1 MKKFYTVLFALTLS
15 QLTMNAQSVNIGPK
29 LQQALTDTSK
39 QNHRVTL
46 IFEDQI
52 DYYSWLLYFESQQTS
67 LDTRAKFILKESQAL
82 AQQQQKSLL
91 DALGTHA
98 GVSKIRSFWLV
109 NMVEAEMTSRA
120 IADFL
125 DWPGL
130 ATIESAEIEQ
140 YGLIAP
146 IEEQNGNRVEAIN
159 GREPGLSAIGAP
171 ALWQMGY
178 TGRNRRAMLLD
189 TGVWPHH
196 PALNGRFL
204 GDRFGQT
211 QAWLPFDLST
221 PGDKPGTHGTHV
233 VGTILGLDPA
243 NNDTIGVAMNA
254 YYIATDP
261 IVENIAN
268 VRPWTDLI
276 LPFQWALNPDGD
288 TATTHDIP
296 DVINNSW
303 GRFLTDTLVC
313 SGMVVQVMTAVEAA
327 GIANVFSAG
336 NNGPSG
342 MTIGSPAQMSV
353 DTLSLFSIA
362 AIDIN
367 NVVAGFSS
375 RGPTRCFADSRTA
388 IKPEVSAPGVNVRS
402 ANGTNSYGLK
412 SGTSMAAPHVSGA
425 VLLLKEA
432 FPELSGRS
440 LLNALY
446 QTATDLG
453 SPGEDNSYG
462 MGIINLPAAYQ
473 FLAAQFTPSPARNQ
487 GPDVAINGLMPGNTA
502 ICFPDD
508 YNDSLRFDLQII
520 VENKG
525 TTSSGSYQVDLHL
538 NGSQQSFTIN
548 QSLASGQTDTL
559 RLGPINRPTPG
570 QLHPLRLRIQ
580 PLNNEIDTINNHW
593 FDSLFVPVVSRPF
606 ISIEKFDDIARF
618 QSGWSIENPDGD
630 ATFWDTTTQIT
641 GIDSVATA
649 MVLPLRFSAN
659 RGGQRDYLYTP
670 PVYFYSVFARQRP
683 VFIKFDLAY
692 NNRNT
697 IFKDSLFFEINDG
710 CGKGWRRLWASGG
723 DSMRTYTLSIPN
735 QAAHWRQIN
744 FTDSVLNIPG
754 STQSGPIRFR
764 FVGINDQGGN
774 IYITNFS
781 AGSLLGSVAQSSLLN
796 WNLYPNPAQSQLQ
809 LTFESYQKPVIEVV
823 DLLGK
828 SFELSTELHTS
839 GATLDISSLTSGIY
853 LIRLQI
859 GDKIDYRKFIKQ

>member
-1 MKKFYTVLFALTLS
+1 MKKFCIVLLALITCQLTLS
-15 QLTMNAQSVNIGPK
+15 AQNAQIGPK
-29 LQQALTDTSK
+29 LQQELADPTRQYHRIALVFEEQLDY
-39 QNHRVTL
+39 HAWL
-46 IFEDQI
+46 IQ
-52 DYYSWLLYFESQQTS
+52 FESQQTALS
-67 LDTRAKFILKESQAL
+67 QRAKFILHQAQSL
-82 AQQQQKSLL
+82 ASQQQQPLL
-91 DALGTHA
+91 EALQKHA
-98 GVSKIRSFWLV
+98 GVRQIRSFWLV
-109 NMVEAEMTSRA
+109 NVVETEMTPQA

-125 DWPGL
+125 NWPGL
-130 ATIESAEIEQ
+130 ASLESVYAEQ
-140 YGLIAP
+140 YGLVAP
-146 IEEQNGNRVEAIN
+146 VEEMSGELPEVIN

-196 PALNGRFL
+196 PALNGRFI
-204 GDRFGQT
+204 GDRFGQS
-211 QAWLPFDLST
+211 QAWLPFDLDK

-233 VGTILGLDPA
+233 LGTILGLDQA

-276 LPFQWALNPDGD
+276 IPFQWALNPDGD

-313 SGMVVQVMTAVEAA
+313 GGMVVQVMTAVEAA

-375 RGPTRCFADSRTA
+375 RGPTRCFADSRTS

-432 FPELSGRS
+432 FPELSGRT

-446 QTATDLG
+446 QTANDLG

-462 MGIINLPAAYQ
+462 MGIINLQAAYQ
-473 FLAAQFTPSPARNQ
+473 FLAASHTPTPALTQ
-487 GPDVAINGLMPGNTA
+487 GTDVAIVGLMPGNTA
-502 ICFPDD
+502 LCFPEDF
-508 YNDSLRFDLQII
+508 NDSLHVDVQLV

-525 TTSSGSYQVDLHL
+525 TTNSGNYQLVLEL
-538 NGSQQSFTIN
+538 GSFQQTFTIS
-548 QSLASGQTDTL
+548 QSLASGQKDTL
-559 RLGPINRPTPG
+559 RLGPVNRPAPG
-570 QLHPLRLRIQ
+570 QLHPIKLRIQ

-593 FDSLFVPVVSRPF
+593 YDSLFVPVVNRPY
-606 ISIEKFDDIARF
+606 IPREKFDDLARF
-618 QSGWSIENPDGD
+618 QSGWSIENPEGD
-630 ATFWDTTTQIT
+630 ATFWDTTTQIV
-641 GIDSVATA
+641 GLDSVTTA

-659 RGGQRDYLYTP
+659 RGAQRDYLYTP
-670 PVYFYSVFARQRP
+670 PVYFHGIFARQQP
-683 VFIKFDLAY
+683 LFIRFELAY

-697 IFKDSLFFEINDG
+697 IFKDSLIFEINDG
-710 CGKGWRRLWASGG
+710 CGQGWRRLWASGG

-735 QAAHWRQIN
+735 QSSHWRTIS
-744 FTDSVLNIPG
+744 FTDSILYLPG
-754 STQSGPIRFR
+754 NFHSGPIRFR

-774 IYITNFS
+774 IYLTNFS
-781 AGSLLGSVAQSSLLN
+781 AGSLLGSVSQHSILN
-796 WNLYPNPAQSQLQ
+796 WQIYPNPVQHILQ
-809 LTFESYQKPVIEVV
+809 LTYTDLLNPEIYVI

-828 SFELSTELHTS
+828 QQKPAISQNET
-839 GATLDISSLTSGIY
+839 GATIDVSTLPPGVY
-853 LIRLQI
+853 LIRLQA
-859 GDKIDYRKFIKQ
+859 GNKIDHQKFIKQ